1 MVTSPM
7 TGGPTD
13 DDLDGN
19 DLTTESLRICVAT
32 TGTGTRGHFGTG
44 AAVPIGPH
52 RRSDDVQG

>member
-19 DLTTESLRICVAT
+19 DLTTESLRIRVAT
-32 TGTGTRGHFGTG
+32 TGTGKRGRFQR
-44 AAVPIGPH
+44 AP
-52 RRSDDVQG
+52 RCRSDLTFDRTTG